1 MTQAKRRR
9 VTGRLRRNTPLRRLM
24 MPLATL
30 VGGLTVYFLLF
41 GLLVDPLAPDDAPLS
56 VTFLWETISG
66 GMAPAHDMQAR
77 YNQAV
82 PSVLMTLAF
91 VGALVLGFG
100 VILPQY
106 GRGAVFCGAIG
117 VVAGVGIGLVEQHNN
132 PIRRLVADCLPGA
145 ADPRCPLDLAV
156 LRAGEVGTFSAAHL
170 EHIRLLTHWNSAV
183 SVAGVVLMAVCFL
196 FISRGASRA
205 ELAPAPLRQ
214 RRVHLGFA
222 LAMAGL
228 ILVLSVATTHGFYHL
243 SASLM
248 APASAGLVAGLASAG
263 TTYWGAAYSTVL
275 IVVATP
281 AVISVFRDIR
291 RGAEVA
297 LPGASW
303 EEHEAWHRRHG
314 LSLELRDSIGVAL
327 TMMTP
332 VLTGPTLDA
341 IQSLV
346 PG

>member
-1 MTQAKRRR
+1 MTQAETRR
-9 VTGRLRRNTPLRRLM
+9 VARAYRRKTALRRMM

-41 GLLVDPLAPDDAPLS
+41 GLLVDPLAPDDTPLN
-56 VTFLWETISG
+56 VIFLWETFSG
-66 GMAPAHDMQAR
+66 GMAPAYDMQAR

-91 VGALVLGFG
+91 VGAVVLGFG
-100 VILPQY
+100 VILPRY
-106 GRGAVFCGAIG
+106 GTGAVFCGAIG
-117 VVAGVGIGLVEQHNN
+117 VVAGAGIGLSEQHNN
-132 PIRRLVADCLPGA
+132 PIRRLVADCLPGI

-156 LRAGEVGTFSAAHL
+156 LRGGELGTFSAANL

-196 FISRGASRA
+196 FISRGARRA
-205 ELAPAPLRQ
+205 ELTPERLRQ

-243 SASLM
+243 SSALM
-248 APASAGLVAGLASAG
+248 APVSARLVSGLASAG

-281 AVISVFRDIR
+281 AVVSVFRDIR
-291 RGAEVA
+291 RGAELA

-303 EEHEAWHRRHG
+303 DEQEAWRRRHG

-332 VLTGPTLDA
+332 VLTGPALDA
-341 IQSLV
+341 LQTLV